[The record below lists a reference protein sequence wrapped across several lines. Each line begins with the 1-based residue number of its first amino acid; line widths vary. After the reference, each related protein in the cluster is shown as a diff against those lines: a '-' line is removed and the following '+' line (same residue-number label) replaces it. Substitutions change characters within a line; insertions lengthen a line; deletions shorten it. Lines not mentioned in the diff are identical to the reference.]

1 MIYGAGA
8 WRQGVKSA
16 ITMNYLLLAL
26 LLFLHGDTGAETKQP
41 LGLINTTMYCTGRVT
56 TSGVA
61 VKPGQVA
68 LSWDL
73 KHKHRLEFGD
83 LIYIDDEGE
92 PYVFTDTMPH
102 KWKRHA
108 DIYLRN
114 CREAKVHGVKPRRAW
129 FVRQDRKIA
138 K

>member
-1 MIYGAGA
+1 MTYGKGA
-8 WRQGVKSA
+8 WGGEVKSA
-16 ITMNYLLLAL
+16 VTLNYFLLAL
-26 LLFLHGDTGAETKQP
+26 LLSLPGCTKAEAKEP
-41 LGLINTTMYCTGRVT
+41 LGLVNTTMYCTGRVT

-73 KHKHRLEFGD
+73 KRQHHLEFGD
-83 LIYIDDEGE
+83 LIYIEGEAE

-114 CREAKVHGVKPRRAW
+114 CKDAKSHGVKRRRAW
-129 FVRQDRKIA
+129 FVRREK
-138 K
+138 KTGK